1 MPDSIPDVID
11 TLAGIAP
18 GSPLDAIRAGRPQ
31 ARLHAQT
38 SYRALFAPDPPGGV
52 TTAERF
58 AIASFVAG
66 LHGQAETVQFYA
78 AQLAETG
85 MALHDAI
92 QAELPRAA
100 GSGPYGSYPE
110 GPLTAENTP
119 GPEYRVDAPHRA
131 ALGRL
136 AAALEHAHMLVLHP
150 RDSSASRLQALLD
163 AGWHT
168 DDIVTI
174 SQLVAFLSF
183 QIRVIA
189 GLRTLAATA

>member
-1 MPDSIPDVID
+1 MTDNIPDVID
-11 TLAGIAP
+11 TLVGIAP
-18 GSPLDAIRAGRPQ
+18 GSPLDVIRAGRPQ

-38 SYRALFAPDPPGGV
+38 SFRALFAPDPPGGV
-52 TTAERF
+52 TSAERF
-58 AIASFVAG
+58 GIASFVAG
-66 LHGQAETVQFYA
+66 LHGQPETVQFYA
-78 AQLAETG
+78 AQLAKTDA
-85 MALHDAI
+85 ALLDAI

-100 GSGPYGSYPE
+100 GSGPYGSYPD
-110 GPLTAENTP
+110 GPLVPENTP
-119 GPEYRVDAPHRA
+119 GPEYRVAEPGRT

-150 RDSSASRLQALLD
+150 RDASAVRLQSLLD
-163 AGWHT
+163 AGWST

>member
-1 MPDSIPDVID
+1 MTDSIPDVID
-11 TLAGIAP
+11 TLAGIEP
-18 GSPLDAIRAGRPQ
+18 GSRLDAIRAGRPQ
-31 ARLHAQT
+31 ARLQAQT
-38 SYRALFAPDPPGGV
+38 SFRALFAPDPLGGV

-66 LHGQAETVQFYA
+66 LHAQPETMQFYA
-78 AQLAETG
+78 AQLAG
-85 MALHDAI
+85 VDKALHDAI

-100 GSGPYGSYPE
+100 GSGPYGSYPD
-110 GPLTAENTP
+110 GPLVPENTP
-119 GPEYRVDAPHRA
+119 GPEYRLAEPRRS

-136 AAALEHAHMLVLHP
+136 AAALEHAHMLVFHP
-150 RDSSASRLQALLD
+150 RDSSAARLQALLN
-163 AGWHT
+163 AAWST

-189 GLRTLAATA
+189 GLRTLAAAA